1 MDHAQGE
8 APMMDITL
16 LSLDQ
21 WADAQAVISADHMA
35 QRVSA
40 TGIVKH
46 RAVFSHTIRPLPG
59 SVLAA
64 IGSAND
70 ESEPDYFFHW
80 LRDSAAVLDAGLVLI
95 EEGMDAEGWKRRFAD
110 FVTFSL
116 GLSQIS
122 GARFLAEN
130 PDREPRTQ
138 PEFRQFLRPD
148 ADIATVEGSG
158 AVLGEVRYNADGT
171 LDFLRWSR
179 PQHDGVATRAL
190 TCLRYLAQ
198 GAVLPEAGDDI
209 EALLRQDLAYTLKYA
224 GAPSV
229 DIWEEET
236 AQHYYTLLVQYA
248 ALQDGAAWVRDQGD
262 LALCA
267 EMIEIARRLEDRLED
282 FWSAEKGFYLS
293 RIMPAGQATTKEL
306 DLASILGV
314 LHAGRTS
321 GRHSIRDVRVAKTLE
336 VLEALFTQDYAL
348 NREAG
353 AGLAL
358 GRYKDDVYYSGGAYF
373 FCTFGAAEFYYKL
386 AAATRD
392 STPLAKGDAIF
403 AMARRSIPASGE
415 ISEQFDQTTGAQ
427 TSAKSLT
434 WSYASFLTCWSARKA
449 ALAAIGG

>member
-1 MDHAQGE
+1 MIDVTSLPLGE
-8 APMMDITL
+8 
-16 LSLDQ
+16 
-21 WADAQAVISADHMA
+21 WADAQAIISAEHMA

-46 RAVFSHTIRPLPG
+46 RAGFSHTIRPAPG

-64 IGSAND
+64 IGSADD

-95 EEGMDAEGWKRRFAD
+95 GEGIDAEGWKRRFAD
-110 FVTFSL
+110 FVAFSL

-122 GARFLAEN
+122 GTRFLAEHA
-130 PDREPRTQ
+130 DREQRTE
-138 PEFRQFLRPD
+138 PHLRQFLRPD
-148 ADIATVEGSG
+148 DEIAAVEGD

-171 LDFLRWSR
+171 LDFLRWNR
-179 PQHDGVATRAL
+179 PQHDGVAARAL
-190 TCLRYLAQ
+190 TCLRYLAH
-198 GAVLPEAGDDI
+198 GAVLPEAQ
-209 EALLRQDLAYTLKYA
+209 EAITRLLRQDLAYTLKYA
-224 GAPSV
+224 GDPCA

-236 AQHYYTLLVQYA
+236 AQHYYTLLVQCA
-248 ALQDGAAWVRDQGD
+248 ALQDGAVWTREQGD
-262 LALCA
+262 IALCA
-267 EMIEIARRLEDRLED
+267 EMTEIARRLEDRLED

-293 RIMPAGQATTKEL
+293 RIMPAGQTTTKEL
-306 DLASILGV
+306 DLAAILGV
-314 LHAGRTS
+314 LHAGRRN

-336 VLEALFTQDYAL
+336 KLEDLFAQDYAL

-358 GRYKDDVYYSGGAYF
+358 GRYKDDTYFSGGAYF

-392 STPLAKGDAIF
+392 AAPLAKGDAIF

-415 ISEQFDQTTGAQ
+415 IAEQFDQTTGEQ

-434 WSYASFLTCWSARKA
+434 WSYASFLTCWQARKA
-449 ALAAIGG
+449 AVGSGG